1 MMIVV
6 ASLLL
11 AMTVY
16 AANFALWA
24 DKEVVDSDAFVE
36 SAMESFTRE
45 GSYRALAEIMTEKVV
60 AKYPSLTLLE
70 PTLLSMFSGLVA
82 TSPFEPALED
92 VSLQIHTAVIGGTPA
107 PIVLDIGEYR
117 DLVVSAVSLV
127 SPSLAERLPDE
138 LFSTFQVFDQGE
150 LPDVSSAATRAAA
163 FGWISLGMAIVL
175 AVLLM
180 LVLGSAARWLIA
192 CGSALVLGAL
202 ATAAIIPL
210 ARASANSAVENIAY
224 RVLGTNLY
232 DSLVTSLAFR
242 TWILGVV
249 GVAFLG
255 IGMVAVISQR
265 RAD

>member
-1 MMIVV
+1 MIVV

-92 VSLQIHTAVIGGTPA
+92 VSLQIHTAVIGGAPA

-117 DLVVSAVSLV
+117 DLLVTAVSLV
-127 SPSLAERLPDE
+127 SPSLADQIPEE
-138 LFSTFQVFDQGE
+138 LFSSFRVFDQGE

-180 LVLGSAARWLIA
+180 LVLGSARRWLIA

-210 ARASANSAVENIAY
+210 ARASANSTVENAAY

-232 DSLVTSLAFR
+232 DSLVESLAFR

-255 IGMVAVISQR
+255 IGMVAAISQR
-265 RAD
+265 RAN

>member
-1 MMIVV
+1 MIVV
-6 ASLLL
+6 AALLL

-24 DKEVVDSDAFVE
+24 DKDVVDDDAFVE
-36 SAMESFTRE
+36 TAMESFTRD
-45 GSYRALAEIMTEKVV
+45 GSYQALADIMTEKVI

-70 PTLLSMFSGLVA
+70 PTLRSMFSGLVA

-92 VSLQIHTAVIGGTPA
+92 VSRQIHAAVIGGTPA

-127 SPSLAERLPDE
+127 SPSLAERLPAE
-138 LFSTFQVFDQGE
+138 LFSAFQVFDQDE
-150 LPDVSSAATRAAA
+150 LPEVSSAATRAGA
-163 FGWISLGMAIVL
+163 FGWISLGMAIVV

-180 LVLGSAARWLIA
+180 LVLGSASRWLIA

-202 ATAAIIPL
+202 ATAVIIPL
-210 ARASANSAVENIAY
+210 ARASANSAVDNAAY

-232 DSLVTSLAFR
+232 DALVTSLAFR

-249 GVAFLG
+249 GVVFLG
-255 IGMVAVISQR
+255 IGSVAVISR
-265 RAD
+265 GRTD